1 PSRPRLPGPG
11 DREGERGVLVLDRFP
26 CGVRPADRLVER
38 RTRAAEP
45 LKEVDVSRAYA
56 EAHGVVS
63 SPRRRGEGLR
73 HREELGWQL
82 RISIGYTAPS
92 VRTPRHNLTPLWRKK
107 NARHPPKK
115 SPARR

>member
-82 RISIGYTAPS
+82 RISIGYTATPIPLS
-92 VRTPRHNLTPLWRKK
+92 PLRTYGGGGG
-107 NARHPPKK
+107 
-115 SPARR
+115 PAAIRRMRDRTCL